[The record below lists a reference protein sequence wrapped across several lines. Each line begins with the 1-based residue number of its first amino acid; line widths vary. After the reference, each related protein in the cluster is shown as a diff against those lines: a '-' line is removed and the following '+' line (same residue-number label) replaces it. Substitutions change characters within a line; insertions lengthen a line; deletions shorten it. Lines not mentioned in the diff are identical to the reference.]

1 MYPKKDGI
9 FTSFSSAIAFT
20 MKFGAFP
27 MYVFAPMKTEPVEI
41 AASSFADSGSR
52 PAFRYKPRGARRP
65 EDRRRS
71 REREIGRRIVQH
83 ARERA

>member
-27 MYVFAPMKTEPVEI
+27 MYVFAPMRLSRSNRREQLR
-41 AASSFADSGSR
+41 DSGSR
-52 PAFRYKPRGARRP
+52 PAFPTGSVFMGANTY
-65 EDRRRS
+65 
-71 REREIGRRIVQH
+71 IGN
-83 ARERA
+83 APTSW